1 MSGSGIHSDGF
12 IAWLSTIYRSTTVPG
27 SRRVLE
33 SPLLVGDK
41 HSVGAA
47 ERLGGLAPYSRVDDQ
62 DRPVLLHRTH
72 ECPSFVN
79 RTAPLLALPADP
91 ARPGLAEW
99 LTGLRS

>member
-1 MSGSGIHSDGF
+1 MSGSGIHSHGF

-47 ERLGGLAPYSRVDDQ
+47 ERLGAW
-62 DRPVLLHRTH
+62 LHIPGSMT
-72 ECPSFVN
+72 
-79 RTAPLLALPADP
+79 RTAPSFSTGHTNALA
-91 ARPGLAEW
+91 
-99 LTGLRS
+99 S